1 VNILCGPGEVSER
14 RRLQTCSLWRIGAIA
29 VAGTNA
35 LGRGEGELLNLMMR
49 RVLHRFFELGMLIKG
64 IDGGLE
70 LVGGLLL
77 VFLSPAAINRVV
89 FFFLEGELKED
100 PTDLVANLLLHTTRS
115 AIEVRVPASVF
126 LIVHGIVK
134 LVLVGGLVTNRLWS
148 YPAAILVFAGFTIYQ
163 LYQLSQQYSLFLET
177 VTILD
182 VIFILL
188 VIAEYRHMR
197 MARTDKV

>member
-1 VNILCGPGEVSER
+1 
-14 RRLQTCSLWRIGAIA
+14 
-29 VAGTNA
+29 
-35 LGRGEGELLNLMMR
+35 MR
-49 RVLHRFFELGMLIKG
+49 RILHRFFELGIIFKA

-77 VFLSPAAINRVV
+77 VFLSPAAINRLV
-89 FFFLEGELKED
+89 FFFVEGELKED

-115 AIEVRVPASVF
+115 AIAVRIPASVF
-126 LIVHGIVK
+126 LIMHGIVK

-148 YPAAILVFAGFTIYQ
+148 YPAAILVFAGFTMYQ
-163 LYQLSQQYSLFLET
+163 LYQLSQQYSLFLEI
-177 VTILD
+177 VTIFD

-197 MARTDKV
+197 IATTHKV

>member
-1 VNILCGPGEVSER
+1 M
-14 RRLQTCSLWRIGAIA
+14 GAD
-29 VAGTNA
+29 A

-49 RVLHRFFELGMLIKG
+49 RILHRFFELGIIIKG
-64 IDGGLE
+64 VDGGLE

-77 VFLSPAAINRVV
+77 VFLPPAAINRVV
-89 FFFLEGELKED
+89 FFFVEGELKED

-134 LVLVGGLVTNRLWS
+134 LVLVGGLATNRLWS

-163 LYQLSQQYSLFLET
+163 LYQLSQQYSLFLEVVT
-177 VTILD
+177 VLD
-182 VIFILL
+182 VIVILL
-188 VIAEYRHMR
+188 VIAEYTYMR
-197 MARTDKV
+197 IARTHEI

>member
-1 VNILCGPGEVSER
+1 
-14 RRLQTCSLWRIGAIA
+14 

-77 VFLSPAAINRVV
+77 VFLSPAAVNRVV
-89 FFFLEGELKED
+89 FFFVEGELRED
-100 PTDLVANLLLHTTRS
+100 PTDLIANLLLHTTRS
-115 AIEVRVPASVF
+115 ASQVRVPASVF

-134 LVLVGGLVTNRLWS
+134 LVLVAGLATGRLCS
-148 YPAAILVFAGFTIYQ
+148 YPAALLVFAGLTTYQ
-163 LYQLSQQYSLFLET
+163 LYQLSQQYSFFLEI

-182 VIFILL
+182 GIVILL
-188 VIAEYRHMR
+188 VITEYMHVR
-197 MARTDKV
+197 MDEKI

>member
-1 VNILCGPGEVSER
+1 MGQGESR
-14 RRLQTCSLWRIGAIA
+14 
-29 VAGTNA
+29 
-35 LGRGEGELLNLMMR
+35 NLKAR
-49 RVLHRFFELGMLIKG
+49 WILHRFFELGILIKA

-89 FFFLEGELKED
+89 FFFVEGELKED
-100 PTDLVANLLLHTTRS
+100 PTDLVANLLVHTTRS

-126 LIVHGIVK
+126 LIIHGIVK
-134 LVLVGGLVTNRLWS
+134 LVLVGGLATNRRWS

-163 LYQLSQQYSLFLET
+163 LYQLGQQYSLFLET
-177 VTILD
+177 VTVLD
-182 VIFILL
+182 AIVILL

-197 MARTDKV
+197 IARTHKL